1 MPSNTRLHT
10 ELLIT
15 AGVRGLDRIDAVI
28 EALRAAG
35 HNTDQLTD
43 ESARL
48 RAEWDSLDPEERAR
62 RLRNLAEATN
72 QAREDADR
80 LADSAERNVGAF
92 DRLKGAVIAF
102 GAALGVAFVAGKIK
116 DFFGEAV
123 SGAADFE
130 AQLSTVKAVSGAS
143 AEEMEA
149 LRAAAE
155 KMGAETKY
163 NATEAAQALEN
174 LARAGLKSSE
184 AIEALPSVLAL
195 AQGNGLELA
204 DAASY
209 ITQTASGMGLA
220 MSDAAR
226 VADVLAKAASSAN
239 TDIQGMGLAMS
250 YAAPNAHALG
260 LTLEETAAYI
270 GKLADAGFDGSRA
283 GTAMATMMSQFQNPA
298 STFRRELASI
308 GIRTNDFSQ
317 AIRELAAT
325 GPKGQAAISA
335 LGEAA
340 GPAFRA
346 LVGQG
351 IEAVD
356 ELNGKLK
363 DATGFATTQAEE
375 MGNNLRGAFDEL
387 SSAWDTFKGKIGA
400 PILDPLKDKV
410 KELAAVISDL
420 VNSGK
425 VDALGKAI
433 ADTFAK
439 GADAVIRFVKE
450 FDFGWLIDKVSGGFE
465 KLSGVGTG
473 LNGAFQA
480 LNITFQAVKSGLA
493 SIAGIIA
500 LVGEGFIRVASGIV
514 SGAAKISDVLGFDGV
529 AGKLNE
535 LKQSLNETAEAV
547 AEFESAMGGAI
558 TSSAESMKDSLKSIA
573 GTAEESQQRV
583 AESAKRIPQ
592 ATAEAVEAAKQPILG
607 FAQVA
612 IDAAREVTDA
622 AITEANKQ
630 TKAAVDAAQKSKE
643 AQEQAAEAAKNA
655 FADIGVDLDEVF
667 TGVSAKSKKAMSD
680 YTYAV
685 QQAMDAGLDATAAA
699 RAGFEAL
706 AAKIS
711 SPAEWAALKQQLT
724 DSGVAMDKL
733 TQGQL
738 KRMADGIQGLP
749 DAAAT
754 AMDALKQRLDNAD
767 LGSLARIGADAKAAF
782 VAGELSAK
790 QYADILEQIKNKT
803 EELRAKTAKIG
814 ETATQAH
821 GQASQAAQEH
831 AAAQKKEAE
840 ASEQAAEA
848 TEKKKKAMMTIYDA
862 SKLNAEAI
870 GLVDDAINRMV
881 TSMGHMDADDYLR
894 KVAAMSR
901 VGQQYVADVQRAEAA
916 TERLNQRTS
925 DGTVSMHDI
934 AEATHAAS
942 SNIAALDSTTLKNLN
957 ASIDAA
963 RKKLED
969 LQQQARDTAADL
981 DAELAQLKG
990 DDSKTA
996 KLEQQR
1002 KLREL
1007 EGKLQEARVRGN
1019 AEEIRQYERALELQR
1034 QIGAEKA
1041 RQAADKKAEAAARAQ
1056 ESRSRGNATPR
1067 STTASSATSH
1077 GAGDISP
1084 QQVVNAF
1091 DDRARD
1097 LLKKEGAQ
1105 EFANQLINAAKRSPR

>member
-363 DATGFATTQAEE
+363 DATGFAVNQAKE
-375 MGNNLRGAFDEL
+375 MGDNVGGAFAEL
-387 SSAWDTFKGKIGA
+387 ESAWDAVKLKLATPILEPLKKKMLELADVISELVDSGKI
-400 PILDPLKDKV
+400 
-410 KELAAVISDL
+410 E
-420 VNSGK
+420 
-425 VDALGKAI
+425 ALGQKI
-433 ADTFAK
+433 ADTFEH
-439 GADAVIRFVKE
+439 GADVVIRFVKE
-450 FDFGWLIDKVSGGFE
+450 LDFGAAVDKVSNGFAV
-465 KLSGVGTG
+465 LQTTGVA

-480 LNITFQAVKSGLA
+480 LSIGLNGLK
-493 SIAGIIA
+493 AGFAAI
-500 LVGEGFIRVASGIV
+500 GIV
-514 SGAAKISDVLGFDGV
+514 LTTVMQVAANVALGILGAGEAVSDFFGITDSASNSMLER
-529 AGKLNE
+529 LS
-535 LKQSLNETAEAV
+535 SLNEV
-547 AEFESAMGGAI
+547 ANNARGALLEVINNAGESIRASG
-558 TSSAESMKDSLKSIA
+558 ESIA
-573 GTAEESQQRV
+573 GTAQDA
-583 AESAKRIPQ
+583 AEKASASLAQIPQ
-592 ATAEAVEAAKQPILG
+592 ATAEAVEAAEQPILG

-612 IDAAREVTDA
+612 IDAARAVTDA
-622 AITEANKQ
+622 AIAEADKQ
-630 TKAAVDAAQKSKE
+630 TKAATEAAQKTKE

-754 AMDALKQRLDNAD
+754 AMDALKERLNSAD
-767 LGSLARIGADAKAAF
+767 LGGLERIGTEAKAAF
-782 VAGELSAK
+782 AAGELSAK
-790 QYADILEQIKNKT
+790 QYADVLEQVKNKT
-803 EELRAKTAKIG
+803 DELRAKTAQAG

-821 GQASQAAQEH
+821 TQAA
-831 AAAQKKEAE
+831 AAAEISAKAQEKEAASAEKAGE
-840 ASEQAAEA
+840 AV
-848 TEKKKKAMMTIYDA
+848 KKTSTAMWQLYDA

-870 GLVDDAINRMV
+870 NLLDDALNKINSG
-881 TSMGHMDADDYLR
+881 TSIGGGIRYWQAQQN
-894 KVAAMSR
+894 AAAE
-901 VGQQYVADVQRAEAA
+901 YVATVQAAERATEMLNQKTQDGTVTMQDVAEAA
-916 TERLNQRTS
+916 NKAYSRIT
-925 DGTVSMHDI
+925 
-934 AEATHAAS
+934 
-942 SNIAALDSTTLKNLN
+942 ALDSTTLKNLN

-963 RKKLED
+963 KKKLAD
-969 LQQQARDTAADL
+969 LAQQARDTSASL

-990 DDSKTA
+990 DNSKTA
-996 KLEQQR
+996 ALEQER

-1007 EGKLQEARVRGN
+1007 NAKLQEAQARRN
-1019 AEEIRQYERALELQR
+1019 AEEIAQYQRAIELQK
-1034 QIGAEKA
+1034 QIYAEKQ
-1041 RQAADKKAEAAARAQ
+1041 RQEAVKKAEDAARAQ
-1056 ESRSRGNATPR
+1056 ESRSRSNTSTH
-1067 STTASSATSH
+1067 STTTNSAVGH
-1077 GAGDISP
+1077 AAGDISP
-1084 QQVVNAF
+1084 QQVADIW
-1091 DDRARD
+1091 DDRIAAAEKR
-1097 LLKKEGAQ
+1097 GAQ
-1105 EFANQLINAAKRSPR
+1105 NFANELYHAAKRRAR

>member
-48 RAEWDSLDPEERAR
+48 RAEWDSLDPEERAS

-72 QAREDADR
+72 QASENADR

-92 DRLKGAVIAF
+92 DRLKGAVVAF

-116 DFFGEAV
+116 DFFSEAV

-363 DATGFATTQAEE
+363 DATGFAVNQAKE
-375 MGNNLRGAFDEL
+375 MGDNVGGAFAEL
-387 SSAWDTFKGKIGA
+387 ESAWDAVKLKLATPILEPLKKKMLELADVISELVDSGKI
-400 PILDPLKDKV
+400 
-410 KELAAVISDL
+410 E
-420 VNSGK
+420 
-425 VDALGKAI
+425 ALGQKI
-433 ADTFAK
+433 ADTFEH
-439 GADAVIRFVKE
+439 GADVVIRFVKE
-450 FDFGWLIDKVSGGFE
+450 LDFGAAVDKVSNGFAV
-465 KLSGVGTG
+465 LQTTGVA

-480 LNITFQAVKSGLA
+480 LSIGLNGLK
-493 SIAGIIA
+493 AGFAAI
-500 LVGEGFIRVASGIV
+500 GIV
-514 SGAAKISDVLGFDGV
+514 LTTVMQVAANVALGILGAGEAVSDFFGITDSASNSMLER
-529 AGKLNE
+529 LS
-535 LKQSLNETAEAV
+535 SLNEV
-547 AEFESAMGGAI
+547 ANNARGALLEVINNAGESIRASG
-558 TSSAESMKDSLKSIA
+558 ESIA
-573 GTAEESQQRV
+573 GTAQDA
-583 AESAKRIPQ
+583 AEKASASLAQIPQ
-592 ATAEAVEAAKQPILG
+592 ATAEAVEAAEQPILG

-612 IDAAREVTDA
+612 IDAARAVTDA
-622 AITEANKQ
+622 AIAEADKQ
-630 TKAAVDAAQKSKE
+630 TKAATEAAQKTKE

-711 SPAEWAALKQQLT
+711 SPAEWEALKQQLT

-754 AMDALKQRLDNAD
+754 AMDALKERLNSAD
-767 LGSLARIGADAKAAF
+767 LGGLERIGTEAKAAF
-782 VAGELSAK
+782 AAGELSAK
-790 QYADILEQIKNKT
+790 QYADVLEQVKNKT
-803 EELRAKTAKIG
+803 DELRAKTAQAG

-821 GQASQAAQEH
+821 TQAA
-831 AAAQKKEAE
+831 AAAEISAKAQEKEAASAEKAGE
-840 ASEQAAEA
+840 AV
-848 TEKKKKAMMTIYDA
+848 KKTSTAMWQLYDA

-870 GLVDDAINRMV
+870 NLLDDALNKINSG
-881 TSMGHMDADDYLR
+881 TSIGGGIRYWQAQQN
-894 KVAAMSR
+894 AAAE
-901 VGQQYVADVQRAEAA
+901 YVATVQAAERATEMLNQKTQDGTVTMQDVAEAA
-916 TERLNQRTS
+916 NKAYSRIT
-925 DGTVSMHDI
+925 
-934 AEATHAAS
+934 
-942 SNIAALDSTTLKNLN
+942 ALDSTTLKNLN

-963 RKKLED
+963 KKKLAD
-969 LQQQARDTAADL
+969 LAQQARDTSASL

-990 DDSKTA
+990 DNSKTA
-996 KLEQQR
+996 ALEQER

-1007 EGKLQEARVRGN
+1007 NAKLQEAQARRN
-1019 AEEIRQYERALELQR
+1019 AEEIAQYQRAIELQK
-1034 QIGAEKA
+1034 QIYAEKQ
-1041 RQAADKKAEAAARAQ
+1041 RQEAVKKAEDAARAQ
-1056 ESRSRGNATPR
+1056 ESRSRSNTSTH
-1067 STTASSATSH
+1067 STTTNSAVGH
-1077 GAGDISP
+1077 AAGDISP
-1084 QQVVNAF
+1084 QQVADIW
-1091 DDRARD
+1091 DDRIAAAEKR
-1097 LLKKEGAQ
+1097 GAQ
-1105 EFANQLINAAKRSPR
+1105 NLANELYHAAKRRAR

>member
-72 QAREDADR
+72 QASENADR

-92 DRLKGAVIAF
+92 DRLKGAVVAF

-116 DFFGEAV
+116 DFFSEAV

-363 DATGFATTQAEE
+363 DATGFAVNQAKE
-375 MGNNLRGAFDEL
+375 MGDNVGGAFAEL
-387 SSAWDTFKGKIGA
+387 ESAWDAVKLKLATPILEPLKKKMLELADVISELVDSGKI
-400 PILDPLKDKV
+400 
-410 KELAAVISDL
+410 E
-420 VNSGK
+420 
-425 VDALGKAI
+425 ALGQKI
-433 ADTFAK
+433 ADTFEH
-439 GADAVIRFVKE
+439 GADVVIRFVKE
-450 FDFGWLIDKVSGGFE
+450 LDFGAAVDKVSNGFAV
-465 KLSGVGTG
+465 LQTTGVA

-480 LNITFQAVKSGLA
+480 LSIGLNGLK
-493 SIAGIIA
+493 AGFAAI
-500 LVGEGFIRVASGIV
+500 GIV
-514 SGAAKISDVLGFDGV
+514 LTTVMQVAANVALGILGAGEAVSDFFGITDSASNSMLER
-529 AGKLNE
+529 LS
-535 LKQSLNETAEAV
+535 SLNEV
-547 AEFESAMGGAI
+547 ANNARGALLEVINNAGESIRASG
-558 TSSAESMKDSLKSIA
+558 ESIA
-573 GTAEESQQRV
+573 GTAQDA
-583 AESAKRIPQ
+583 AEKASASLAQIPQ
-592 ATAEAVEAAKQPILG
+592 ATAEAVEAAEQPILG

-612 IDAAREVTDA
+612 IDAARAVTDA
-622 AITEANKQ
+622 AIAEADKQ
-630 TKAAVDAAQKSKE
+630 TKAATEAAQKTKE

-711 SPAEWAALKQQLT
+711 SPAEWEALKQQLT

-754 AMDALKQRLDNAD
+754 AMDALKERLNSAD
-767 LGSLARIGADAKAAF
+767 LGGLERIGTEAKAAF
-782 VAGELSAK
+782 AAGELSAK
-790 QYADILEQIKNKT
+790 QYADVLEQVKNKT
-803 EELRAKTAKIG
+803 DELRAKTAQAG

-821 GQASQAAQEH
+821 TQAA
-831 AAAQKKEAE
+831 AAAEISAKAQEKEAASAEKAGE
-840 ASEQAAEA
+840 AV
-848 TEKKKKAMMTIYDA
+848 KKTSTAMWQLYDA

-870 GLVDDAINRMV
+870 NLLDDALNKINSG
-881 TSMGHMDADDYLR
+881 TSIGGGIPYWQAQQN
-894 KVAAMSR
+894 AAAE
-901 VGQQYVADVQRAEAA
+901 YVATVQAAERATEMLNQKTQDGTVTMQDVAEAA
-916 TERLNQRTS
+916 NKAYSRIT
-925 DGTVSMHDI
+925 
-934 AEATHAAS
+934 
-942 SNIAALDSTTLKNLN
+942 ALDSTTLKNLN

-963 RKKLED
+963 KKKLAD
-969 LQQQARDTAADL
+969 LAQQARDTSASL

-990 DDSKTA
+990 DNSKTA
-996 KLEQQR
+996 ALEQER

-1007 EGKLQEARVRGN
+1007 NAKLQEAQARRN
-1019 AEEIRQYERALELQR
+1019 AEEIAQYQRAIELQK
-1034 QIGAEKA
+1034 QIYAEKQ
-1041 RQAADKKAEAAARAQ
+1041 RQEAVKKAEDAARAQ
-1056 ESRSRGNATPR
+1056 ESRSRSNTSTH
-1067 STTASSATSH
+1067 STTTNSAVGH
-1077 GAGDISP
+1077 AAGDISP
-1084 QQVVNAF
+1084 QQVADIW
-1091 DDRARD
+1091 DDRIAAAEKR
-1097 LLKKEGAQ
+1097 GAQ
-1105 EFANQLINAAKRSPR
+1105 NLANELYHAAKRRAR

>member
-35 HNTDQLTD
+35 HNTDQLTE

-72 QAREDADR
+72 QASENADR

-317 AIRELAAT
+317 AIRELAAI

-363 DATGFATTQAEE
+363 DATGFAVNQAKE
-375 MGNNLRGAFDEL
+375 MGDNVGGAFVEL
-387 SSAWDTFKGKIGA
+387 ESAWDAVKLKLATPILEPLKKKMLELADVISELVASGKIE
-400 PILDPLKDKV
+400 D
-410 KELAAVISDL
+410 
-420 VNSGK
+420 
-425 VDALGKAI
+425 LGKKI
-433 ADTFAK
+433 ADTFEH
-439 GADAVIRFVKE
+439 GADVVIRFVKE
-450 FDFGWLIDKVSGGFE
+450 LDFGAAVDKVSNGFAV
-465 KLSGVGTG
+465 LQTTGVA

-480 LNITFQAVKSGLA
+480 LSIGLNGLK
-493 SIAGIIA
+493 AGFAAI
-500 LVGEGFIRVASGIV
+500 GIV
-514 SGAAKISDVLGFDGV
+514 LTTVMQVAANVALGILGAGEAVSDFFGITDSASNSMLER
-529 AGKLNE
+529 LS
-535 LKQSLNETAEAV
+535 SLNEV
-547 AEFESAMGGAI
+547 ANNARGALLDVINNAGESIRASG
-558 TSSAESMKDSLKSIA
+558 ESIA
-573 GTAEESQQRV
+573 GTAQDA
-583 AESAKRIPQ
+583 AEKASASLAQIPQ
-592 ATAEAVEAAKQPILG
+592 ATADAVEAAKQPILG

-630 TKAAVDAAQKSKE
+630 TKAATDAAQKSKE

-749 DAAAT
+749 GAAAT
-754 AMDALKQRLDNAD
+754 AMDALKERLNSAD
-767 LGSLARIGADAKAAF
+767 LGGLERIGTEAKAAF
-782 VAGELSAK
+782 AAGELSAK
-790 QYADILEQIKNKT
+790 QYADVLEQVKNKT
-803 EELRAKTAKIG
+803 DELRAKTAQAG

-821 GQASQAAQEH
+821 TQAA
-831 AAAQKKEAE
+831 AAAEISAKAQEKEAASAEKAGE
-840 ASEQAAEA
+840 AV
-848 TEKKKKAMMTIYDA
+848 KKTSTAMWQLYDA

-870 GLVDDAINRMV
+870 NLLDDALNKINSG
-881 TSMGHMDADDYLR
+881 TSIGGGIRYWQAQQN
-894 KVAAMSR
+894 AAAE
-901 VGQQYVADVQRAEAA
+901 YVATVQAAERATEMLNQKTQDGTVTMQDVAEAA
-916 TERLNQRTS
+916 NKAYSRIT
-925 DGTVSMHDI
+925 
-934 AEATHAAS
+934 
-942 SNIAALDSTTLKNLN
+942 ALDSTTLKNLN

-963 RKKLED
+963 KKKLAD
-969 LQQQARDTAADL
+969 LAQQARDTSASL

-990 DDSKTA
+990 DNSKTA
-996 KLEQQR
+996 ALEQER

-1007 EGKLQEARVRGN
+1007 NAKLQEAQARRN
-1019 AEEIRQYERALELQR
+1019 AEEIAQYQRAIELQK
-1034 QIGAEKA
+1034 QIYAEKQ
-1041 RQAADKKAEAAARAQ
+1041 RQEAVKKAEDAARAQ
-1056 ESRSRGNATPR
+1056 ESRSRSNTSTH
-1067 STTASSATSH
+1067 STTTNSAVGH
-1077 GAGDISP
+1077 AAGDISP
-1084 QQVVNAF
+1084 QQVADIW
-1091 DDRARD
+1091 DDRIAAAEKR
-1097 LLKKEGAQ
+1097 GAQ
-1105 EFANQLINAAKRSPR
+1105 NLANELYHAAKRRAR

>member
-116 DFFGEAV
+116 DFFSEAV

-363 DATGFATTQAEE
+363 DATGFAVNQAKE
-375 MGNNLRGAFDEL
+375 MGDNVGGAFAEL
-387 SSAWDTFKGKIGA
+387 ESAWDAVKLKLATPILEPLKKKMLELADVISELVASGKI
-400 PILDPLKDKV
+400 
-410 KELAAVISDL
+410 E
-420 VNSGK
+420 
-425 VDALGKAI
+425 ALGQKI
-433 ADTFAK
+433 ADTFEH
-439 GADAVIRFVKE
+439 GADVVIRFVKE
-450 FDFGWLIDKVSGGFE
+450 LDFGAAVDKVSNGFAV
-465 KLSGVGTG
+465 LQTTGVA

-480 LNITFQAVKSGLA
+480 LSIGLNGLK
-493 SIAGIIA
+493 AGFAAI
-500 LVGEGFIRVASGIV
+500 GIV
-514 SGAAKISDVLGFDGV
+514 LTTVMQVAANVALGILGAGEAVSDFFGITDSASNSMLER
-529 AGKLNE
+529 LS
-535 LKQSLNETAEAV
+535 SLNEV
-547 AEFESAMGGAI
+547 ANNARGALLEVINNAGESIRASG
-558 TSSAESMKDSLKSIA
+558 ESIA
-573 GTAEESQQRV
+573 GTAQDA
-583 AESAKRIPQ
+583 AEKASASLAQIPQ
-592 ATAEAVEAAKQPILG
+592 ATAEAIEAAEQPILG

-612 IDAAREVTDA
+612 IDAARAVTDA
-622 AITEANKQ
+622 ATAEADKQ

-667 TGVSAKSKKAMSD
+667 TDVSAKSKKAMSD

-711 SPAEWAALKQQLT
+711 SPEEWAALKQQLT

-738 KRMADGIQGLP
+738 KRMEDGIRGLP

-782 VAGELSAK
+782 AAGELSAK
-790 QYADILEQIKNKT
+790 QYADVLEQVKNKT
-803 EELRAKTAKIG
+803 DELRAKTAQAG

-821 GQASQAAQEH
+821 TQAA
-831 AAAQKKEAE
+831 AAAEISAKAQEKEAASAEKAGE
-840 ASEQAAEA
+840 AV
-848 TEKKKKAMMTIYDA
+848 KKTSTAMWQLYDA

-870 GLVDDAINRMV
+870 NLLDDALNKINSGTNIGGGIRYWQMQQN
-881 TSMGHMDADDYLR
+881 
-894 KVAAMSR
+894 AAAE
-901 VGQQYVADVQRAEAA
+901 YVATVQAAERA
-916 TERLNQRTS
+916 TEMLNQKTS
-925 DGTVSMHDI
+925 DGTVTMQDVSD
-934 AEATHAAS
+934 AANKAYS
-942 SNIAALDSTTLKNLN
+942 RITALDSTTLKNLN

-963 RKKLED
+963 KKKLED
-969 LQQQARDTAADL
+969 LAQQARDTSASL

-990 DDSKTA
+990 DNSKTA
-996 KLEQQR
+996 ALEQER

-1007 EGKLQEARVRGN
+1007 NAKLQEAQARRN
-1019 AEEIRQYERALELQR
+1019 AEEIAQYQRAIELQK
-1034 QIGAEKA
+1034 QIYAEKQ
-1041 RQAADKKAEAAARAQ
+1041 RQEAVKKAEDAARAQ
-1056 ESRSRGNATPR
+1056 ESRSRSNTSTH
-1067 STTASSATSH
+1067 STTTNSAVGH
-1077 GAGDISP
+1077 AAGDISP
-1084 QQVVNAF
+1084 QQVADIW
-1091 DDRARD
+1091 DDRIAAAEKR
-1097 LLKKEGAQ
+1097 GAQ
-1105 EFANQLINAAKRSPR
+1105 NFANELYHAAKRRAR

>member
-72 QAREDADR
+72 QASENADR

-92 DRLKGAVIAF
+92 DRLKGAVVAF

-116 DFFGEAV
+116 DFFSEAV

-363 DATGFATTQAEE
+363 DATGFAVNQAKE
-375 MGNNLRGAFDEL
+375 MGDNVGGAFAEL
-387 SSAWDTFKGKIGA
+387 ESAWDAVKLKLATPILEPLKKKMLELADVISELVDSGKI
-400 PILDPLKDKV
+400 
-410 KELAAVISDL
+410 E
-420 VNSGK
+420 
-425 VDALGKAI
+425 ALGQKI
-433 ADTFAK
+433 ADTFEH
-439 GADAVIRFVKE
+439 GADVVIRFVKE
-450 FDFGWLIDKVSGGFE
+450 LDFGAAVDKVSNGFAV
-465 KLSGVGTG
+465 LQTTGVA

-480 LNITFQAVKSGLA
+480 LSIGLNGLK
-493 SIAGIIA
+493 AGFAAI
-500 LVGEGFIRVASGIV
+500 GIV
-514 SGAAKISDVLGFDGV
+514 LTTVMQVAANVALGILGAGEAVSDFFGITDSASNSMLER
-529 AGKLNE
+529 LS
-535 LKQSLNETAEAV
+535 SLNEV
-547 AEFESAMGGAI
+547 ANNARGALLEVINNAGESIRASG
-558 TSSAESMKDSLKSIA
+558 ESIA
-573 GTAEESQQRV
+573 GTAQDA
-583 AESAKRIPQ
+583 AEKASASLAQIPQ
-592 ATAEAVEAAKQPILG
+592 ATAEAVEAAEQPILG

-612 IDAAREVTDA
+612 IDAARAVTDA
-622 AITEANKQ
+622 AIAEADKQ
-630 TKAAVDAAQKSKE
+630 TKAATEAAQKTKE

-711 SPAEWAALKQQLT
+711 SPEEWAALKQQLT

-754 AMDALKQRLDNAD
+754 AMDALKERLNSAD
-767 LGSLARIGADAKAAF
+767 LGGLERIGTEAKAAF
-782 VAGELSAK
+782 AAGELSAK
-790 QYADILEQIKNKT
+790 QYADVLEQVKNKT
-803 EELRAKTAKIG
+803 DELRAKTAQAG

-821 GQASQAAQEH
+821 TQAA
-831 AAAQKKEAE
+831 AAAEISAKAQEKEAASAEKAGE
-840 ASEQAAEA
+840 AV
-848 TEKKKKAMMTIYDA
+848 KKTSTAMWQLYDA

-870 GLVDDAINRMV
+870 NLLDDALNKINSG
-881 TSMGHMDADDYLR
+881 TSIGGGIRYWQAQQN
-894 KVAAMSR
+894 AAAE
-901 VGQQYVADVQRAEAA
+901 YVATVQAAERATEMLNQKTQDGTVTMQDVAEAA
-916 TERLNQRTS
+916 NKAYSRIT
-925 DGTVSMHDI
+925 
-934 AEATHAAS
+934 
-942 SNIAALDSTTLKNLN
+942 ALDSTTLKNLN

-963 RKKLED
+963 KKKLAD
-969 LQQQARDTAADL
+969 LAQQARDTSASL

-990 DDSKTA
+990 DNSKTA
-996 KLEQQR
+996 ALEQER

-1007 EGKLQEARVRGN
+1007 NAKLQEAQARRN
-1019 AEEIRQYERALELQR
+1019 AEEIAQYQRAIELQK
-1034 QIGAEKA
+1034 QIYAEKQ
-1041 RQAADKKAEAAARAQ
+1041 RQEAVKKAEDAARAQ
-1056 ESRSRGNATPR
+1056 ESRSRSNTSTH
-1067 STTASSATSH
+1067 STTTNSAVGH
-1077 GAGDISP
+1077 AAGDISP
-1084 QQVVNAF
+1084 QQVADIW
-1091 DDRARD
+1091 DDRIAAAEKR
-1097 LLKKEGAQ
+1097 GAQ
-1105 EFANQLINAAKRSPR
+1105 NLANELYHAAKRRAR

>member
-239 TDIQGMGLAMS
+239 TDIKGMGLAMS

-283 GTAMATMMSQFQNPA
+283 GTAMAAMMSQFQNPA

-308 GIRTNDFSQ
+308 GIRTNNFSQ

-356 ELNGKLK
+356 ELNNKLK
-363 DATGFATTQAEE
+363 DATGFAVNQAKE
-375 MGNNLRGAFDEL
+375 MGDNVGGAFAEL
-387 SSAWDTFKGKIGA
+387 ESAWDAVKLKLATPILEPLKKKMLELADVISELVASGKI
-400 PILDPLKDKV
+400 
-410 KELAAVISDL
+410 E
-420 VNSGK
+420 
-425 VDALGKAI
+425 ALGQKI
-433 ADTFAK
+433 ADTFEH
-439 GADAVIRFVKE
+439 GADVVIRFVKE
-450 FDFGWLIDKVSGGFE
+450 LDFGAAVDKVSSGFAV
-465 KLSGVGTG
+465 LQTTGVA

-480 LNITFQAVKSGLA
+480 LSIGLNGLK
-493 SIAGIIA
+493 AGFA
-500 LVGEGFIRVASGIV
+500 TLGIV
-514 SGAAKISDVLGFDGV
+514 LTTIMQVAANVALGILGAGEAVTDFFGITDRASNSMLERL
-529 AGKLNE
+529 A
-535 LKQSLNETAEAV
+535 SLNEV
-547 AEFESAMGGAI
+547 ANNARDALLDVINNAGESIRASG
-558 TSSAESMKDSLKSIA
+558 ESIA
-573 GTAEESQQRV
+573 GTAQDA
-583 AESAKRIPQ
+583 AEKASASLAQIPQ
-592 ATAEAVEAAKQPILG
+592 ATADAVEAAKQPILG

-622 AITEANKQ
+622 AITEADKQ
-630 TKAAVDAAQKSKE
+630 TKAAVDAAQQTKA

-711 SPAEWAALKQQLT
+711 SPEEWAALKQQLT

-738 KRMADGIQGLP
+738 KRMADGIKGLP
-749 DAAAT
+749 DSAAT
-754 AMDALKQRLDNAD
+754 ALDALKSKLDSAD
-767 LGSLARIGADAKAAF
+767 LTSAALTKLKQEAATAF
-782 VAGELSAK
+782 QGGELSAK
-790 QYADILEQIKNKT
+790 QYKDVLDQIAAKTVEIKQKNK
-803 EELRAKTAKIG
+803 AAD
-814 ETATQAH
+814 
-821 GQASQAAQEH
+821 ASA
-831 AAAQKKEAE
+831 AE
-840 ASEQAAEA
+840 AHAKNAQAAEA
-848 TEKKKKAMMTIYDA
+848 EKEALDKNSEAKEKNAEATGKAGKNLAFMYDA
-862 SKLNAEAI
+862 SKLNTEQMN
-870 GLVDDAINRMV
+870 LLDDALNRMGS
-881 TSMGHMDADDYLR
+881 TLR
-894 KVAAMSR
+894 LGTEGTIAQWFSQQRAAA
-901 VGQQYVADVQRAEAA
+901 QYTEEVQRANSALENL
-916 TERLNQRTS
+916 TQKTS
-925 DGTVSMHDI
+925 DGTVSMQDI
-934 AEATHAAS
+934 AEATHAATTR
-942 SNIAALDSTTLKNLN
+942 IAQLDSTTLNNLH
-957 ASIDAA
+957 AAIDEA
-963 RKKLED
+963 RQKLKE
-969 LQQQARDTAADL
+969 LEEQARDSADSL
-981 DAELAQLKG
+981 EAELAQLRG

-996 KLEQQR
+996 ALEQER

-1007 EGKLQEARVRGN
+1007 NAKLHEAELRNN
-1019 AEEIRQYERALELQR
+1019 AEEIAQYRRALDLQQ
-1034 QIGAEKA
+1034 QIGREKQQ
-1041 RQAADKKAEAAARAQ
+1041 QA
-1056 ESRSRGNATPR
+1056 
-1067 STTASSATSH
+1067 
-1077 GAGDISP
+1077 
-1084 QQVVNAF
+1084 
-1091 DDRARD
+1091 
-1097 LLKKEGAQ
+1097 
-1105 EFANQLINAAKRSPR
+1105 AAKRAEEQQRRQQQQQQTSGNNGRGNNSGGARDGMSAGQVADAWDDRIRAAERRGAQNFANELYNEARRRR

>member
-72 QAREDADR
+72 QASENADR

-92 DRLKGAVIAF
+92 DRLKGAVVAF

-116 DFFGEAV
+116 DFFSEAV

-226 VADVLAKAASSAN
+226 VADVLAKAASSTN

-363 DATGFATTQAEE
+363 DATGFAVNQAKE
-375 MGNNLRGAFDEL
+375 MGDNVGGAFAEL
-387 SSAWDTFKGKIGA
+387 ESAWDAVKLKLATPILEPLKKKMLELADVISELVDSGKI
-400 PILDPLKDKV
+400 
-410 KELAAVISDL
+410 E
-420 VNSGK
+420 
-425 VDALGKAI
+425 ALGQKI
-433 ADTFAK
+433 ADTFEH
-439 GADAVIRFVKE
+439 GADVVIRFVKE
-450 FDFGWLIDKVSGGFE
+450 LDFGAAVDKVSNGFAV
-465 KLSGVGTG
+465 LQTTGVA

-480 LNITFQAVKSGLA
+480 LSIGLNGLK
-493 SIAGIIA
+493 AGFAAI
-500 LVGEGFIRVASGIV
+500 GIV
-514 SGAAKISDVLGFDGV
+514 LTTVMQVAANVALGILGAGEAVSDFFGITDSASNSMLER
-529 AGKLNE
+529 LS
-535 LKQSLNETAEAV
+535 SLNEV
-547 AEFESAMGGAI
+547 ANNARGALLEVINNAGESIRASG
-558 TSSAESMKDSLKSIA
+558 ESIA
-573 GTAEESQQRV
+573 GTAQDA
-583 AESAKRIPQ
+583 AEKASASLAQIPQ
-592 ATAEAVEAAKQPILG
+592 ATAEAVEAAEQPILG

-612 IDAAREVTDA
+612 IDAARAVTDA
-622 AITEANKQ
+622 AIAEADKQ
-630 TKAAVDAAQKSKE
+630 TKAATEAAQKTKE

-711 SPAEWAALKQQLT
+711 SPAEWEALKQQLT

-754 AMDALKQRLDNAD
+754 AMDALKERLNSAD
-767 LGSLARIGADAKAAF
+767 LGGLERIGTEAKAAF
-782 VAGELSAK
+782 AAGELSAK
-790 QYADILEQIKNKT
+790 QYADVLEQVKNKT
-803 EELRAKTAKIG
+803 DELRAKTAQAG

-821 GQASQAAQEH
+821 TQAA
-831 AAAQKKEAE
+831 AAAEISAKAQEKEAASAEKAGE
-840 ASEQAAEA
+840 AV
-848 TEKKKKAMMTIYDA
+848 KKTSTAMWQLYDA

-870 GLVDDAINRMV
+870 NLLDDALNKINSG
-881 TSMGHMDADDYLR
+881 TSIGGGIRYWQAQQN
-894 KVAAMSR
+894 AAAE
-901 VGQQYVADVQRAEAA
+901 YVATVQAAERATEMLNQKTQDGTVTMQDVAEAA
-916 TERLNQRTS
+916 NKAYSRIT
-925 DGTVSMHDI
+925 
-934 AEATHAAS
+934 
-942 SNIAALDSTTLKNLN
+942 ALDSTTLKNLN

-963 RKKLED
+963 KKKLAD
-969 LQQQARDTAADL
+969 LAQQARDTSASL

-990 DDSKTA
+990 DNSKTA
-996 KLEQQR
+996 ALEQER

-1007 EGKLQEARVRGN
+1007 NAKLQEAQARRN
-1019 AEEIRQYERALELQR
+1019 AEEIAQYQRAIELQK
-1034 QIGAEKA
+1034 QIYAEKQ
-1041 RQAADKKAEAAARAQ
+1041 RQEAVKKAEDAARAQ
-1056 ESRSRGNATPR
+1056 ESRSRSNTSTH
-1067 STTASSATSH
+1067 STTTNSAVGH
-1077 GAGDISP
+1077 AAGDISP
-1084 QQVVNAF
+1084 QQVADIW
-1091 DDRARD
+1091 DDRIAAAEKR
-1097 LLKKEGAQ
+1097 GAQ
-1105 EFANQLINAAKRSPR
+1105 NLANELYHAAKRRAR

>member
-72 QAREDADR
+72 QASENADR

-92 DRLKGAVIAF
+92 DRLKGAVVAF

-116 DFFGEAV
+116 DFFSEAV

-363 DATGFATTQAEE
+363 DATGFAVNQAKE
-375 MGNNLRGAFDEL
+375 MGDNVGGAFAEL
-387 SSAWDTFKGKIGA
+387 ESAWDAVKLKLATPILEPLKKKMLELADVISELVDSGKI
-400 PILDPLKDKV
+400 
-410 KELAAVISDL
+410 E
-420 VNSGK
+420 
-425 VDALGKAI
+425 ALGQKI
-433 ADTFAK
+433 ADTFEH
-439 GADAVIRFVKE
+439 GADVVIRFVKE
-450 FDFGWLIDKVSGGFE
+450 LDFGAAVDKVSNGFAV
-465 KLSGVGTG
+465 LQTTGVA

-480 LNITFQAVKSGLA
+480 LSIGLNGLK
-493 SIAGIIA
+493 AGFAAI
-500 LVGEGFIRVASGIV
+500 GIV
-514 SGAAKISDVLGFDGV
+514 LTTVMQVAANVALGILGAGEAVSDFFGITDSASNSMLER
-529 AGKLNE
+529 LS
-535 LKQSLNETAEAV
+535 SLNEV
-547 AEFESAMGGAI
+547 ANNARGALLEVINNAGESIRASG
-558 TSSAESMKDSLKSIA
+558 ESIA
-573 GTAEESQQRV
+573 GTAQDA
-583 AESAKRIPQ
+583 AEKASASLAQIPQ
-592 ATAEAVEAAKQPILG
+592 ATAEAVEAAEQPILG

-612 IDAAREVTDA
+612 IDAARAVTDA
-622 AITEANKQ
+622 AIAEADKQ
-630 TKAAVDAAQKSKE
+630 TKAATEAAQKTKE

-711 SPAEWAALKQQLT
+711 SPAEWEALKQQLT

-754 AMDALKQRLDNAD
+754 AMDALKERLNSAD
-767 LGSLARIGADAKAAF
+767 LGGLERIGTEAKAAF
-782 VAGELSAK
+782 AAGELSAK
-790 QYADILEQIKNKT
+790 QYADVLEQVKNKT
-803 EELRAKTAKIG
+803 DELRAKTAQAG

-821 GQASQAAQEH
+821 TQAA
-831 AAAQKKEAE
+831 AAAEISAKAQEKEAASAEKAGE
-840 ASEQAAEA
+840 AV
-848 TEKKKKAMMTIYDA
+848 KKTSTAMWQLYDA

-870 GLVDDAINRMV
+870 NLLDDALNKINSG
-881 TSMGHMDADDYLR
+881 TSIGGGIRYWQAQQN
-894 KVAAMSR
+894 AAAE
-901 VGQQYVADVQRAEAA
+901 YVATVQAAERATEMLNQKTQDGTVTMQDVAEAA
-916 TERLNQRTS
+916 NKAYSRIT
-925 DGTVSMHDI
+925 
-934 AEATHAAS
+934 
-942 SNIAALDSTTLKNLN
+942 ALDSTTLKNLN

-963 RKKLED
+963 KKKLAD
-969 LQQQARDTAADL
+969 LAQQARDTSASL

-990 DDSKTA
+990 DNSKA
-996 KLEQQR
+996 AALEQER

-1007 EGKLQEARVRGN
+1007 NAKLQEAQARRN
-1019 AEEIRQYERALELQR
+1019 AEEIAQYQRAIELQK
-1034 QIGAEKA
+1034 QIYAEKQ
-1041 RQAADKKAEAAARAQ
+1041 RQEAVKKAEDAARAQ
-1056 ESRSRGNATPR
+1056 ESRSRSNTSTH
-1067 STTASSATSH
+1067 STTTNSAVGH
-1077 GAGDISP
+1077 AAGDISP
-1084 QQVVNAF
+1084 QQVADIW
-1091 DDRARD
+1091 DDRIAAAEKR
-1097 LLKKEGAQ
+1097 GAQ
-1105 EFANQLINAAKRSPR
+1105 NLANELYHAAKRRAR

>member
-356 ELNGKLK
+356 ELNNKLK
-363 DATGFATTQAEE
+363 DATGFATKQAKE
-375 MGNNLRGAFDEL
+375 MGDNVGGAFAEL
-387 SSAWDTFKGKIGA
+387 ESAWDAVKLKLATPILEPLKKKMLELADVISELVASGKIE
-400 PILDPLKDKV
+400 D
-410 KELAAVISDL
+410 
-420 VNSGK
+420 
-425 VDALGKAI
+425 LGKKI
-433 ADTFAK
+433 ADTFEH
-439 GADAVIRFVKE
+439 GADVVIRFVKE
-450 FDFGWLIDKVSGGFE
+450 LDFGAAVDKVSNGFAV
-465 KLSGVGTG
+465 LQTTGVA

-480 LNITFQAVKSGLA
+480 LSIGLNGLK
-493 SIAGIIA
+493 AGFAAI
-500 LVGEGFIRVASGIV
+500 GIV
-514 SGAAKISDVLGFDGV
+514 LTTVMQVAANVALGILGAGEAVSDFFGITDSASNSMLER
-529 AGKLNE
+529 LS
-535 LKQSLNETAEAV
+535 SLNEV
-547 AEFESAMGGAI
+547 ANNARGALLEVINNAGESIRASG
-558 TSSAESMKDSLKSIA
+558 ESIA
-573 GTAEESQQRV
+573 GTAQDA
-583 AESAKRIPQ
+583 AEKASASLAQIPQ
-592 ATAEAVEAAKQPILG
+592 ATAEAVEAAEQPILG

-612 IDAAREVTDA
+612 IDAARAVTDA
-622 AITEANKQ
+622 AIAEADKQ
-630 TKAAVDAAQKSKE
+630 TKAATEAAQKTKE

-711 SPAEWAALKQQLT
+711 SPAEWEALKQQLT

-754 AMDALKQRLDNAD
+754 AMDALKERLNSAD
-767 LGSLARIGADAKAAF
+767 LGGLERIGTEAKAAF
-782 VAGELSAK
+782 AAGELSAK
-790 QYADILEQIKNKT
+790 QYADVLEQVKNKT
-803 EELRAKTAKIG
+803 DELRAKTAQAG

-821 GQASQAAQEH
+821 TQAA
-831 AAAQKKEAE
+831 AAAEISAKAQEKEAASAEKAGE
-840 ASEQAAEA
+840 AV
-848 TEKKKKAMMTIYDA
+848 KKTSTAMWQLYDA

-870 GLVDDAINRMV
+870 NLLDDALNKINSG
-881 TSMGHMDADDYLR
+881 TSIGGGIRYWQAQQN
-894 KVAAMSR
+894 AAAE
-901 VGQQYVADVQRAEAA
+901 YVATVQAAERATEMLNQKTQDGTVTMQDVAEAA
-916 TERLNQRTS
+916 NKAYSRIT
-925 DGTVSMHDI
+925 
-934 AEATHAAS
+934 
-942 SNIAALDSTTLKNLN
+942 ALDSTTLKNLN

-963 RKKLED
+963 KKKLAD
-969 LQQQARDTAADL
+969 LAQQARDTSASL

-990 DDSKTA
+990 DNSKTA
-996 KLEQQR
+996 ALEQER

-1007 EGKLQEARVRGN
+1007 NAKLQEAQARRN
-1019 AEEIRQYERALELQR
+1019 AEEIAQYQRAIELQK
-1034 QIGAEKA
+1034 QIYAEKQ
-1041 RQAADKKAEAAARAQ
+1041 RQEAVKKAEDAARAQ
-1056 ESRSRGNATPR
+1056 ESRSRSNTSTH
-1067 STTASSATSH
+1067 STTTNSAVGH
-1077 GAGDISP
+1077 AAGDISP
-1084 QQVVNAF
+1084 QQVADIW
-1091 DDRARD
+1091 DDRIAAAEKR
-1097 LLKKEGAQ
+1097 GAQ
-1105 EFANQLINAAKRSPR
+1105 NFANELYHAAKRRAR

>member
-116 DFFGEAV
+116 DFFSEAV

-356 ELNGKLK
+356 ELNNKLK
-363 DATGFATTQAEE
+363 DATGFAVNQAKE
-375 MGNNLRGAFDEL
+375 MGDNVGGAFAEL
-387 SSAWDTFKGKIGA
+387 ESAWDAVKLKLATPILEPLKKKMLELADVISELVASGKIE
-400 PILDPLKDKV
+400 D
-410 KELAAVISDL
+410 
-420 VNSGK
+420 
-425 VDALGKAI
+425 LGKKI
-433 ADTFAK
+433 ADTFEH
-439 GADAVIRFVKE
+439 GADVVIRFVKE
-450 FDFGWLIDKVSGGFE
+450 LDFGAAVDKVSNGFGA
-465 KLSGVGTG
+465 LQTTGVA

-480 LNITFQAVKSGLA
+480 LSIGVNGLK
-493 SIAGIIA
+493 AGFA
-500 LVGEGFIRVASGIV
+500 TLGIV
-514 SGAAKISDVLGFDGV
+514 LTTIMQVAANVALGILGAGEAVSDFFGITDSASNSMLER
-529 AGKLNE
+529 LS
-535 LKQSLNETAEAV
+535 SLNEV
-547 AEFESAMGGAI
+547 ANNARGALLEVINNAGESIRASG
-558 TSSAESMKDSLKSIA
+558 ESIA
-573 GTAEESQQRV
+573 GTAQDA
-583 AESAKRIPQ
+583 AEKASTSLAQIPQ
-592 ATAEAVEAAKQPILG
+592 ATADAVEAAKQPILG

-612 IDAAREVTDA
+612 IDAARAVTDA
-622 AITEANKQ
+622 ATAEAGKQ

-711 SPAEWAALKQQLT
+711 SPEEWAALKQQLT

-738 KRMADGIQGLP
+738 KRMEDGIRGLP

-782 VAGELSAK
+782 AAGELSAK
-790 QYADILEQIKNKT
+790 QYADVLEQVKNKT
-803 EELRAKTAKIG
+803 DELRAKTAQAG

-821 GQASQAAQEH
+821 TQAA
-831 AAAQKKEAE
+831 AAAEISAKAQEKEAASAEKAGE
-840 ASEQAAEA
+840 AV
-848 TEKKKKAMMTIYDA
+848 KKTSTAMWQLYDA

-870 GLVDDAINRMV
+870 NLLDDALNKINSGTNIGGGIRYWQMQQN
-881 TSMGHMDADDYLR
+881 
-894 KVAAMSR
+894 AAAE
-901 VGQQYVADVQRAEAA
+901 YVATVQTAERA
-916 TERLNQRTS
+916 TEMLNQKTS
-925 DGTVSMHDI
+925 DGTVTMQDVSD
-934 AEATHAAS
+934 AANKAYS
-942 SNIAALDSTTLKNLN
+942 RITALDSTTLKNLN

-963 RKKLED
+963 KKKLED
-969 LQQQARDTAADL
+969 LAQQARDTSASL

-990 DDSKTA
+990 DNSKTA
-996 KLEQQR
+996 ALEQER

-1007 EGKLQEARVRGN
+1007 NAKLQEAQARRN
-1019 AEEIRQYERALELQR
+1019 ADEIAQYQRAIELQK
-1034 QIGAEKA
+1034 QIYAEKQ
-1041 RQAADKKAEAAARAQ
+1041 RQEAVKKAEDAARAQ

-1084 QQVVNAF
+1084 QQVVDAW
-1091 DDRARD
+1091 DDRIAAAEKR
-1097 LLKKEGAQ
+1097 GAQ
-1105 EFANQLINAAKRSPR
+1105 NFANELYHAAKRSPR

>member
-356 ELNGKLK
+356 ELNNKLK
-363 DATGFATTQAEE
+363 DATGFATKQAKE
-375 MGNNLRGAFDEL
+375 MGDNVGGAFAEL
-387 SSAWDTFKGKIGA
+387 ESAWDAVKLKLATPILEPLKKKMLELADVISELVASGKIE
-400 PILDPLKDKV
+400 D
-410 KELAAVISDL
+410 
-420 VNSGK
+420 
-425 VDALGKAI
+425 LGKKI
-433 ADTFAK
+433 ADTFEH
-439 GADAVIRFVKE
+439 GADVVIRFVKE
-450 FDFGWLIDKVSGGFE
+450 LDFGAAVDKVSNGFGA
-465 KLSGVGTG
+465 LQTTGVA

-480 LNITFQAVKSGLA
+480 LSIGLNGLK
-493 SIAGIIA
+493 AGFAAI
-500 LVGEGFIRVASGIV
+500 GIV
-514 SGAAKISDVLGFDGV
+514 LTTVMQVAANVALGILGAGEAVSDFFGITDSASNSMLER
-529 AGKLNE
+529 LS
-535 LKQSLNETAEAV
+535 SLNEV
-547 AEFESAMGGAI
+547 ANNARGALLEVINNAGESIRASG
-558 TSSAESMKDSLKSIA
+558 ESIA
-573 GTAEESQQRV
+573 GTAQDA
-583 AESAKRIPQ
+583 AEKASTSLAQIPQ
-592 ATAEAVEAAKQPILG
+592 ATADAVEAAKQPILG

-612 IDAAREVTDA
+612 IDAAREVTDT
-622 AITEANKQ
+622 AITEADKQ
-630 TKAAVDAAQKSKE
+630 TKAAVDAAQQTKT

-711 SPAEWAALKQQLT
+711 SPEEWAALKQQLT

-749 DAAAT
+749 DSAAT
-754 AMDALKQRLDNAD
+754 AMDALKSKLDSAD
-767 LGSLARIGADAKAAF
+767 LTSAALTKLKQEAATAF
-782 VAGELSAK
+782 QGGELSAK
-790 QYADILEQIKNKT
+790 QYKDVLDQIAAKT
-803 EELRAKTAKIG
+803 EEIKQKNKAAD
-814 ETATQAH
+814 
-821 GQASQAAQEH
+821 ASA
-831 AAAQKKEAE
+831 AE
-840 ASEQAAEA
+840 AHAKNAQAAEA
-848 TEKKKKAMMTIYDA
+848 EKEALDKNSDAKEKNAEATGKAGKNLAFMYDA
-862 SKLNAEAI
+862 SKLNTEQMN
-870 GLVDDAINRMV
+870 LLDDALNRMGS
-881 TSMGHMDADDYLR
+881 TLR
-894 KVAAMSR
+894 LGTEGTIAQWFSQQRAAA
-901 VGQQYVADVQRAEAA
+901 QYTEEVQRANSALDNL
-916 TERLNQRTS
+916 TQKMS
-925 DGTVSMHDI
+925 DGTVSMQDI
-934 AEATHAAS
+934 AEATHAATTR
-942 SNIAALDSTTLKNLN
+942 IAQLDSTTLNNLH
-957 ASIDAA
+957 AAIDEA
-963 RKKLED
+963 RQKLKE
-969 LQQQARDTAADL
+969 LEEQARDSADSL
-981 DAELAQLKG
+981 EAELAQLRG

-996 KLEQQR
+996 ALEQER

-1007 EGKLQEARVRGN
+1007 NAKLHEAELRNN
-1019 AEEIRQYERALELQR
+1019 AEEIAQYRRALDLQQ
-1034 QIGAEKA
+1034 QIGREKQQ
-1041 RQAADKKAEAAARAQ
+1041 QAAAKKAEEQQRRQ
-1056 ESRSRGNATPR
+1056 QQQQQTSGDNGRGSNGGR
-1067 STTASSATSH
+1067 DGMSA
-1077 GAGDISP
+1077 G
-1084 QQVVNAF
+1084 QVADAW
-1091 DDRARD
+1091 DDRIRAAERR
-1097 LLKKEGAQ
+1097 GAQ
-1105 EFANQLINAAKRSPR
+1105 NFANELYNEARRRR

>member
-356 ELNGKLK
+356 ELNNKLK
-363 DATGFATTQAEE
+363 DATGFATKQAKE
-375 MGNNLRGAFDEL
+375 MGDNVGGAFAEL
-387 SSAWDTFKGKIGA
+387 ESAWDAVKLKLATPILEPLKKKMLELADVISELVASGKIE
-400 PILDPLKDKV
+400 D
-410 KELAAVISDL
+410 
-420 VNSGK
+420 
-425 VDALGKAI
+425 LGKKI
-433 ADTFAK
+433 ADTFEH
-439 GADAVIRFVKE
+439 GADVVIRFVKE
-450 FDFGWLIDKVSGGFE
+450 LDFGAAVDKVSNGFAV
-465 KLSGVGTG
+465 LQTTGVA

-480 LNITFQAVKSGLA
+480 LSIGLNGLK
-493 SIAGIIA
+493 AGFAAI
-500 LVGEGFIRVASGIV
+500 GIV
-514 SGAAKISDVLGFDGV
+514 LTTVMQVAANVALGILGAGEAVSDFFGITDSASNSMLER
-529 AGKLNE
+529 LS
-535 LKQSLNETAEAV
+535 SLNEV
-547 AEFESAMGGAI
+547 ANNARGALLEVINNAGESIRASG
-558 TSSAESMKDSLKSIA
+558 ESIA
-573 GTAEESQQRV
+573 GTAQDA
-583 AESAKRIPQ
+583 AEKASTSLAQIPQ
-592 ATAEAVEAAKQPILG
+592 ATADAVEAAKQPILG

-612 IDAAREVTDA
+612 IDAAREVTDT
-622 AITEANKQ
+622 AITEADKQ
-630 TKAAVDAAQKSKE
+630 TKAAVDAAQQTKT

-711 SPAEWAALKQQLT
+711 SPEEWAALKQQLT

-754 AMDALKQRLDNAD
+754 AMDALKERLNSAD
-767 LGSLARIGADAKAAF
+767 LGGLERIGTEAKAAF
-782 VAGELSAK
+782 AAGELSAK
-790 QYADILEQIKNKT
+790 QYADILDQIKSKT

-814 ETATQAH
+814 ETAAQAH
-821 GQASQAAQEH
+821 GQAAQAAQEH
-831 AAAQKKEAE
+831 AAAQKKETE

-848 TEKKKKAMMTIYDA
+848 TEKKKKALITIYDA

-870 GLVDDAINRMV
+870 GLVDDAINSMV
-881 TSMGHMDADDYLR
+881 TSLGHMDADDYLR
-894 KVAAMSR
+894 KVAAMSQ
-901 VGQQYVADVQRAEAA
+901 VGQQYVADVQRAEKA
-916 TERLNQRTS
+916 TELLNQRTS
-925 DGTVSMHDI
+925 DGTVSMQDI
-934 AEATHAAS
+934 ARAAQAAH
-942 SNIAALDSTTLKNLN
+942 SNIAALDSTTLKKLN

-963 RKKLED
+963 KKRLED
-969 LQQQARDTAADL
+969 LQQQAKDTAADL

-1007 EGKLQEARVRGN
+1007 EGKLQEARIRGN

-1034 QIGAEKA
+1034 QIGVEKA

-1056 ESRSRGNATPR
+1056 ESRSRGNATSR
-1067 STTASSATSH
+1067 STTTSSATSH

-1084 QQVVNAF
+1084 QQVVDAL
-1091 DDRARD
+1091 DDRTRGI
-1097 LLKKEGAQ
+1097 LKNEGAQ
-1105 EFANQLINAAKRSPR
+1105 EFARQLLNEAKRSPR

>member
-1 MPSNTRLHT
+1 MPANTRLHT

-15 AGVRGLDRIDAVI
+15 AGVRGLDHIDAVI

-35 HNTDQLTD
+35 QNTDQLTE

-62 RLRNLAEATN
+62 RLRDLAEATN
-72 QAREDADR
+72 QARDDANG

-92 DRLKGAVIAF
+92 NRLKVAVAAF

-116 DFFGEAV
+116 DFFSEAV
-123 SGAADFE
+123 SGASDFE

-195 AQGNGLELA
+195 AQGNGIELA

-209 ITQTASGMGLA
+209 ITQAAAGMGLA
-220 MSDAAR
+220 MDESAR

-298 STFRRELASI
+298 STFRKELAAI
-308 GIRTNDFSQ
+308 GIRTRDFSQ
-317 AIRELAAT
+317 AIRQLAAA
-325 GPKGQAAISA
+325 GPEGQAAISA

-356 ELNGKLK
+356 ELNNKLNES
-363 DATGFATTQAEE
+363 TGFAVNQAKE
-375 MGNNLRGAFDEL
+375 MGNNVAGAFAEL
-387 SSAWDTFKGKIGA
+387 ESAWDAVKLKLATPILEPLRKKMLELADTISGLADSGKI
-400 PILDPLKDKV
+400 
-410 KELAAVISDL
+410 E
-420 VNSGK
+420 
-425 VDALGKAI
+425 ALGQKI
-433 ADTFAK
+433 ADVFEK

-450 FDFGWLIDKVSGGFE
+450 LDFGAVVDKVTNGFAA
-465 KLSGVGTG
+465 LQTTGVA

-480 LNITFQAVKSGLA
+480 LSIGLNGLK
-493 SIAGIIA
+493 AGFATI
-500 LVGEGFIRVASGIV
+500 GIV
-514 SGAAKISDVLGFDGV
+514 LTTVMQVAANVALGILA
-529 AGKLNE
+529 AGEAVTDFFGITDRASNSMLE
-535 LKQSLNETAEAV
+535 RLASLNEV
-547 AEFESAMGGAI
+547 ADNARGALLDVINNAGESIRASG
-558 TSSAESMKDSLKSIA
+558 ESIA
-573 GTAEESQQRV
+573 GTARDASEK
-583 AESAKRIPQ
+583 ASADLARIPQ
-592 ATAEAVEAAKQPILG
+592 AAAEAIDTAKTHYAG
-607 FAQVA
+607 FAQFA
-612 IDAAREVTDA
+612 IDAARDVTTA
-622 AITEANKQ
+622 AQQEADKQ
-630 TKAAVDAAQKSKE
+630 TKAATDAAQKSKE
-643 AQEQAAEAAKNA
+643 AQQQAAEAAKNA

-667 TGVSAKSKKAMSD
+667 GGVSAKTKKAMSD

-685 QQAMDAGLDATAAA
+685 EQAMDAGLDATVAA

-706 AAKIS
+706 AAKME
-711 SPAEWAALKQQLT
+711 SPQAWEALKQQMS

-733 TQGQL
+733 TQGQI
-738 KRMADGIQGLP
+738 KRMEDGIRGLP
-749 DAAAT
+749 DTAAT

-767 LGSLARIGADAKAAF
+767 LGSLARIGSDAKAAF
-782 VAGELSAK
+782 AAGELSAK
-790 QYADILEQIKNKT
+790 QYADVLEQVKNKT
-803 EELRAKTAKIG
+803 EELRTKTTQAG

-821 GQASQAAQEH
+821 AQAA
-831 AAAQKKEAE
+831 
-840 ASEQAAEA
+840 QAAEA
-848 TEKKKKAMMTIYDA
+848 SAKAQEKEAASAEKANEAVKKTSAAMWSLYDA

-870 GLVDDAINRMV
+870 NLLDDALNKINSGTNIGGGIRYWQM
-881 TSMGHMDADDYLR
+881 
-894 KVAAMSR
+894 KQNAAAE
-901 VGQQYVADVQRAEAA
+901 YVATVQAAERA
-916 TERLNQRTS
+916 TEQLNQKTS
-925 DGTVSMHDI
+925 DGTVTMQDV
-934 AEATHAAS
+934 AEAANKAYSRIT
-942 SNIAALDSTTLKNLN
+942 ALDSTTLKNLN

-963 RKKLED
+963 KQKLED
-969 LQQQARDTAADL
+969 LAQQARDTSASL

-990 DDSKTA
+990 DNSKTA
-996 KLEQQR
+996 ALEQER

-1007 EGKLQEARVRGN
+1007 NAKLQEAQARRN
-1019 AEEIRQYERALELQR
+1019 ADEIAQYQRAIELQKQIYEEKKR
-1034 QIGAEKA
+1034 QEAV
-1041 RQAADKKAEAAARAQ
+1041 KKAEESQRAQ
-1056 ESRSRGNATPR
+1056 ESRNR
-1067 STTASSATSH
+1067 STRSSNTTRS
-1077 GAGDISP
+1077 GRDISP
-1084 QQVVNAF
+1084 EQVVDAW
-1091 DDRARD
+1091 DERIAAAEKR
-1097 LLKKEGAQ
+1097 GAQ
-1105 EFANQLINAAKRSPR
+1105 NTINAIYNAAKRGTR

>member
-356 ELNGKLK
+356 ELNNKLK
-363 DATGFATTQAEE
+363 DATGFATKQAKE
-375 MGNNLRGAFDEL
+375 MGDNVGGAFAEL
-387 SSAWDTFKGKIGA
+387 ESAWDAVKLKLATPILEPLKKKMLELADVISELVASGKIE
-400 PILDPLKDKV
+400 D
-410 KELAAVISDL
+410 
-420 VNSGK
+420 
-425 VDALGKAI
+425 LGKKI
-433 ADTFAK
+433 ADTFEH
-439 GADAVIRFVKE
+439 GADVVIRFVKE
-450 FDFGWLIDKVSGGFE
+450 LDFGAAVDKVSNGFAV
-465 KLSGVGTG
+465 LQTTGVA

-480 LNITFQAVKSGLA
+480 LSIGLNGLK
-493 SIAGIIA
+493 AGFAAI
-500 LVGEGFIRVASGIV
+500 GIV
-514 SGAAKISDVLGFDGV
+514 LTTVMQVAANVALGILGAGEAVSDFFGITDSASNSMLER
-529 AGKLNE
+529 LS
-535 LKQSLNETAEAV
+535 SLNEV
-547 AEFESAMGGAI
+547 ANNARGALLEVINNAGESIRASG
-558 TSSAESMKDSLKSIA
+558 ESIA
-573 GTAEESQQRV
+573 GTAQDA
-583 AESAKRIPQ
+583 AEKASTSLAQIPQ
-592 ATAEAVEAAKQPILG
+592 ATADAVEAAKQPILG

-612 IDAAREVTDA
+612 IDAAREVTDT
-622 AITEANKQ
+622 AITEADKQ
-630 TKAAVDAAQKSKE
+630 TKAAVDAAQQTKT

-711 SPAEWAALKQQLT
+711 SPEEWAALKQQLT

-738 KRMADGIQGLP
+738 KRMADGIKGLP

-754 AMDALKQRLDNAD
+754 AMDALKERLNSAD
-767 LGSLARIGADAKAAF
+767 LGGLERIGTEAKAAF
-782 VAGELSAK
+782 AAGELSAK
-790 QYADILEQIKNKT
+790 QYADVLEQVKNKT
-803 EELRAKTAKIG
+803 DELRAKTAQAG

-821 GQASQAAQEH
+821 TQAA
-831 AAAQKKEAE
+831 AAAEISAKAQEKEAASAEKAGE
-840 ASEQAAEA
+840 AV
-848 TEKKKKAMMTIYDA
+848 KKTSTAMWQLYDA

-870 GLVDDAINRMV
+870 NLLDDALNKINSG
-881 TSMGHMDADDYLR
+881 TSIGGGIRYWQAQQN
-894 KVAAMSR
+894 AAAE
-901 VGQQYVADVQRAEAA
+901 YVATVQAAERATEMLNQKTQDGTVTMQDVAEAA
-916 TERLNQRTS
+916 NKAYSRIT
-925 DGTVSMHDI
+925 
-934 AEATHAAS
+934 
-942 SNIAALDSTTLKNLN
+942 ALDSTTLKNLN

-963 RKKLED
+963 KKKLAD
-969 LQQQARDTAADL
+969 LAQQARDTSASL

-990 DDSKTA
+990 DNSKTA
-996 KLEQQR
+996 ALEQER

-1007 EGKLQEARVRGN
+1007 NAKLQEAQARRN
-1019 AEEIRQYERALELQR
+1019 AEEIAQYQRAIELQK
-1034 QIGAEKA
+1034 QIYAEKQ
-1041 RQAADKKAEAAARAQ
+1041 RQEAVKKAEDAARAQ
-1056 ESRSRGNATPR
+1056 ESRSRSNTSTH
-1067 STTASSATSH
+1067 STTTNSAVGH
-1077 GAGDISP
+1077 AAGDISP
-1084 QQVVNAF
+1084 QQVADIW
-1091 DDRARD
+1091 DDRIAAAEKR
-1097 LLKKEGAQ
+1097 GAQ
-1105 EFANQLINAAKRSPR
+1105 NFANELYHAAKRRAR

>member
-356 ELNGKLK
+356 ELNNKLK
-363 DATGFATTQAEE
+363 GATGFATTQAEE

-514 SGAAKISDVLGFDGV
+514 AGAAKISDVLGFDGV

-592 ATAEAVEAAKQPILG
+592 ATADAVEAAKQPILG

-612 IDAAREVTDA
+612 IDAARAVTDA
-622 AITEANKQ
+622 ATAEADKQ
-630 TKAAVDAAQKSKE
+630 TKAATDAAQKSKE

-711 SPAEWAALKQQLT
+711 SPEEWAALKQQLT

-754 AMDALKQRLDNAD
+754 AMDALKERLNSAD
-767 LGSLARIGADAKAAF
+767 LGGLERIGTEAKAAYG
-782 VAGELSAK
+782 AGELSAK
-790 QYADILEQIKNKT
+790 QYADILDQIKSKT

-821 GQASQAAQEH
+821 GQAAQAAQEH

-848 TEKKKKAMMTIYDA
+848 TGKKARATMTLYDA

-870 GLVDDAINRMV
+870 GLVDDAINSMV
-881 TSMGHMDADDYLR
+881 TSLGHMDADDYLR
-894 KVAAMSR
+894 KVAAMSQ
-901 VGQQYVADVQRAEAA
+901 VGQQYVADVQRAEKA
-916 TERLNQRTS
+916 TELLNQRTS
-925 DGTVSMHDI
+925 DGTVSMQDI
-934 AEATHAAS
+934 ARAAQAAH

-963 RKKLED
+963 KKRLED
-969 LQQQARDTAADL
+969 LQQQAKDTAADL

-1002 KLREL
+1002 KLREI

-1056 ESRSRGNATPR
+1056 ESRSRGNATSR

-1084 QQVVNAF
+1084 QQVVDVW
-1091 DDRARD
+1091 DDRIAAAERR
-1097 LLKKEGAQ
+1097 GAQ
-1105 EFANQLINAAKRSPR
+1105 NFANELYNAAKRSPR

>member
-1 MPSNTRLHT
+1 MPANTRLHT

-15 AGVRGLDRIDAVI
+15 AGVRGLDHIDAVI

-35 HNTDQLTD
+35 QNTDQLTE

-62 RLRNLAEATN
+62 RLRDLAEATN
-72 QAREDADR
+72 QARDDANG

-92 DRLKGAVIAF
+92 NRLKVAVAAF

-116 DFFGEAV
+116 DFFSEAV
-123 SGAADFE
+123 SGASDFE

-195 AQGNGLELA
+195 AQGNGIELA

-209 ITQTASGMGLA
+209 ITQAAAGMGLA
-220 MSDAAR
+220 MDESAR

-298 STFRRELASI
+298 STFRKELAAI
-308 GIRTNDFSQ
+308 GIRTRDFNQ
-317 AIRELAAT
+317 AIRQLAAA
-325 GPKGQAAISA
+325 GPEGQAAISA

-351 IEAVD
+351 LDALD
-356 ELNGKLK
+356 ELHGKLQ
-363 DATGFATTQAEE
+363 DATGFATTQAAE
-375 MGNNLRGAFDEL
+375 MGNNLKGAFDEL
-387 SSAWDTFKGKIGA
+387 GSAWDTVKNKLGA
-400 PILDPLKDKV
+400 PILEPLKNKI
-410 KELAAVISDL
+410 KELAGVISDL
-420 VNSGK
+420 ANSGK
-425 VDALGKAI
+425 IDELGQKI
-433 ADTFAK
+433 ADVFEK

-450 FDFGWLIDKVSGGFE
+450 LDFGAIVDKVSAAFGVLGGA
-465 KLSGVGTG
+465 GTA

-480 LNITFQAVKSGLA
+480 LSITFNAVKAGLA
-493 SIAGIIA
+493 SIAGILAA
-500 LVGEGFIRVASGIV
+500 LGEGFITIAQGIV
-514 SGAAKISDVLGFDGV
+514 GGAAKISGALGFKGV
-529 AGKLNE
+529 AGSLNE
-535 LKQSLNETAEAV
+535 LNQSLEETRKASEAFRSEMADV
-547 AEFESAMGGAI
+547 I
-558 TSSAESMKDSLKSIA
+558 TGSSESMADSLHSIA
-573 GTAEESQQRV
+573 GTTKEIHKTV
-583 AESAKRIPQ
+583 ADSAKQIPQ
-592 ATAEAVEAAKQPILG
+592 ASADAIDTAKTHYAG
-607 FAQVA
+607 FAQFA

-622 AITEANKQ
+622 AQTEADKQ
-630 TKAAVDAAQKSKE
+630 TKAASDAAQKSKE
-643 AQEQAAEAAKNA
+643 AQQQAAEAAKNA

-667 TGVSAKSKKAMSD
+667 NGVSAKSKKAMSD

-685 QQAMDAGLDATAAA
+685 QQAMEGGLDATKAA

-706 AAKIS
+706 AAKMS
-711 SPAEWAALKQQLT
+711 SPQEWAALKQQIT
-724 DSGVAMDKL
+724 ESGDVMDKL
-733 TQGQL
+733 TQGQI
-738 KRMADGIQGLP
+738 KRMGDGIKGLP
-749 DAAAT
+749 DTAAT
-754 AMDALKQRLDNAD
+754 AMAELKQRIDSAD
-767 LGSLARIGADAKAAF
+767 LGSLARIGIEAKAAF
-782 VAGELSAK
+782 ASGELSAK
-790 QYADILEQIKNKT
+790 QYAEVLAQVEKKT
-803 EELRAKTAKIG
+803 EELRAKTAQAG

-821 GQASQAAQEH
+821 AQAA
-831 AAAQKKEAE
+831 
-840 ASEQAAEA
+840 QAAEA
-848 TEKKKKAMMTIYDA
+848 SAKAQEKAADAMEKNAVASEKSKKATMQIYDA

-870 GLVDDAINRMV
+870 GLVDDAINRLVGTMN
-881 TSMGHMDADDYLR
+881 HMDANGYLQTVGR
-894 KVAAMSR
+894 MSDIAQR
-901 VGQQYVADVQRAEAA
+901 YIADVQKAEQA
-916 TERLNQRTS
+916 TEMLNQKTS

-934 AEATHAAS
+934 AEATHAAT
-942 SNIAALDSTTLKNLN
+942 SNITALDSTTLRNLN

-963 RKKLED
+963 KKKLED
-969 LQQQARDTAADL
+969 LAQQARDTSASL

-990 DDSKTA
+990 DNSKTA
-996 KLEQQR
+996 ALEQER

-1007 EGKLQEARVRGN
+1007 NAKLQEAQARRN
-1019 AEEIRQYERALELQR
+1019 ADEIAQYQRAIELQK
-1034 QIGAEKA
+1034 QIYAEKQ
-1041 RQAADKKAEAAARAQ
+1041 RQEAVKKAEDAARAQ
-1056 ESRSRGNATPR
+1056 ESRNRNTR
-1067 STTASSATSH
+1067 SSNTTRS
-1077 GAGDISP
+1077 GGRDISP
-1084 QQVVNAF
+1084 EQVVDAW
-1091 DDRARD
+1091 DERIAAAEKR
-1097 LLKKEGAQ
+1097 GAQ
-1105 EFANQLINAAKRSPR
+1105 NFANELYHAAKRGTR

>member
-308 GIRTNDFSQ
+308 GIRTNNFSQ

-356 ELNGKLK
+356 ELNNKLK
-363 DATGFATTQAEE
+363 DATGFAVNQAKE
-375 MGNNLRGAFDEL
+375 MGDNVGGAFAEL
-387 SSAWDTFKGKIGA
+387 ESAWDAVKLKLATPILEPLKKKMLELADVISELVASGKI
-400 PILDPLKDKV
+400 
-410 KELAAVISDL
+410 E
-420 VNSGK
+420 
-425 VDALGKAI
+425 ALGQKI
-433 ADTFAK
+433 ADTFEH
-439 GADAVIRFVKE
+439 GADVVIRFVKE
-450 FDFGWLIDKVSGGFE
+450 LDFGAAVDKVSSGFAV
-465 KLSGVGTG
+465 LQTTGVA

-480 LNITFQAVKSGLA
+480 LSIGLNGLK
-493 SIAGIIA
+493 AGFA
-500 LVGEGFIRVASGIV
+500 TLGIV
-514 SGAAKISDVLGFDGV
+514 LTTIMQVAANVALGILGAGEAVTDFFGITDRASNSMLERL
-529 AGKLNE
+529 A
-535 LKQSLNETAEAV
+535 SLNEV
-547 AEFESAMGGAI
+547 ANNARDALLDVINNAGESIRASG
-558 TSSAESMKDSLKSIA
+558 ESIA
-573 GTAEESQQRV
+573 GTAQDA
-583 AESAKRIPQ
+583 AEKASASLAQIPQ
-592 ATAEAVEAAKQPILG
+592 ATADAVEAAKQPILG

-622 AITEANKQ
+622 AITEADKQ
-630 TKAAVDAAQKSKE
+630 TKAAVDAAQQTKA

-711 SPAEWAALKQQLT
+711 SPEEWAALKQQLT

-749 DAAAT
+749 DSAAT
-754 AMDALKQRLDNAD
+754 AMDALKSKLDSTD
-767 LGSLARIGADAKAAF
+767 LTSAALTKLKQEAATAF
-782 VAGELSAK
+782 QGGELSAK
-790 QYADILEQIKNKT
+790 QYKDVLDQIAAKT
-803 EELRAKTAKIG
+803 EEIKQKNKAAD
-814 ETATQAH
+814 
-821 GQASQAAQEH
+821 ASA
-831 AAAQKKEAE
+831 AE
-840 ASEQAAEA
+840 AHAKNAQAAEA
-848 TEKKKKAMMTIYDA
+848 EKEALDKNSDAKEKNAEATGKAGKNLAFMYDA
-862 SKLNAEAI
+862 SKLNTEQMN
-870 GLVDDAINRMV
+870 LLDDALNRMGS
-881 TSMGHMDADDYLR
+881 TLR
-894 KVAAMSR
+894 LGTEGTIAQWFSQQRAAA
-901 VGQQYVADVQRAEAA
+901 QYTEEVQRANSALDNL
-916 TERLNQRTS
+916 TQKTS
-925 DGTVSMHDI
+925 DGTVSMQDI
-934 AEATHAAS
+934 AEATHAATTR
-942 SNIAALDSTTLKNLN
+942 IAQLDSTTLNNLH
-957 ASIDAA
+957 AAIDEA
-963 RKKLED
+963 RQKLKE
-969 LQQQARDTAADL
+969 LEEQARDSADSL
-981 DAELAQLKG
+981 EAELAQLRG

-996 KLEQQR
+996 ALEQER

-1007 EGKLQEARVRGN
+1007 NAKLHEAELRNN
-1019 AEEIRQYERALELQR
+1019 AEEIAQYRRALDLQQ
-1034 QIGAEKA
+1034 QIGREKQQ
-1041 RQAADKKAEAAARAQ
+1041 QAAAKKAEEQQRRQ
-1056 ESRSRGNATPR
+1056 QQQQQTSGDNGRGSNGGR
-1067 STTASSATSH
+1067 DGMSA
-1077 GAGDISP
+1077 G
-1084 QQVVNAF
+1084 QVADAW
-1091 DDRARD
+1091 DDRIRAAERR
-1097 LLKKEGAQ
+1097 GAQ
-1105 EFANQLINAAKRSPR
+1105 NFANELYNEARRRR

>member
-116 DFFGEAV
+116 DFFSEAV

-356 ELNGKLK
+356 ELNNKLK
-363 DATGFATTQAEE
+363 DATGFAVNQAKE
-375 MGNNLRGAFDEL
+375 MGDNVGGAFAEL
-387 SSAWDTFKGKIGA
+387 ESAWDAVKLKLATPILEPLKKKMLELADVISELVASGKIE
-400 PILDPLKDKV
+400 D
-410 KELAAVISDL
+410 
-420 VNSGK
+420 
-425 VDALGKAI
+425 LGKKI
-433 ADTFAK
+433 ADTFEH
-439 GADAVIRFVKE
+439 GADVVIRFVKE
-450 FDFGWLIDKVSGGFE
+450 LDFGAAVDKVSNGFGA
-465 KLSGVGTG
+465 LQTTGVA

-480 LNITFQAVKSGLA
+480 LSIGVNGLK
-493 SIAGIIA
+493 AGFA
-500 LVGEGFIRVASGIV
+500 TLGIV
-514 SGAAKISDVLGFDGV
+514 LTTIMQVAANVALGILGAGEAVSDFFGITDSASNSMLER
-529 AGKLNE
+529 LS
-535 LKQSLNETAEAV
+535 SLNEV
-547 AEFESAMGGAI
+547 ANDARAALLDVINNAGESIRASG
-558 TSSAESMKDSLKSIA
+558 ESIA
-573 GTAEESQQRV
+573 GTAQDA
-583 AESAKRIPQ
+583 AEKASTSLAQIPQ
-592 ATAEAVEAAKQPILG
+592 ATADAVEAAKQPILG

-612 IDAAREVTDA
+612 IDAARAVTDA
-622 AITEANKQ
+622 ATAEAGKQ

-711 SPAEWAALKQQLT
+711 SPEEWAALKQQLT

-738 KRMADGIQGLP
+738 KRMEDGIRGLP

-782 VAGELSAK
+782 AAGELSAK
-790 QYADILEQIKNKT
+790 QYADVLEQVKNKT
-803 EELRAKTAKIG
+803 DELRAKTAQAG

-821 GQASQAAQEH
+821 TQAA
-831 AAAQKKEAE
+831 AAAEISAKAQEKEAASAEKAGE
-840 ASEQAAEA
+840 AV
-848 TEKKKKAMMTIYDA
+848 KKTSTAMWQLYDA

-870 GLVDDAINRMV
+870 NLLDDALNKINSGTNIGGGIRYWQMQQN
-881 TSMGHMDADDYLR
+881 
-894 KVAAMSR
+894 AAAE
-901 VGQQYVADVQRAEAA
+901 YVATVQAAERA
-916 TERLNQRTS
+916 TEMLNQKTS
-925 DGTVSMHDI
+925 DGTVTMQDVSD
-934 AEATHAAS
+934 AANKAYS
-942 SNIAALDSTTLKNLN
+942 RITALDSTTLKNLN

-963 RKKLED
+963 KKKLED
-969 LQQQARDTAADL
+969 LAQQARDTSASL

-990 DDSKTA
+990 DNSKTA
-996 KLEQQR
+996 ALEQER

-1007 EGKLQEARVRGN
+1007 NAKLQEAQARRN
-1019 AEEIRQYERALELQR
+1019 ADEIAQYQRAIELQK
-1034 QIGAEKA
+1034 QIYAEKQ
-1041 RQAADKKAEAAARAQ
+1041 RQEAVKKAEDAARAQ

-1084 QQVVNAF
+1084 QQVVDAL
-1091 DDRARD
+1091 DDRTRGI
-1097 LLKKEGAQ
+1097 LKNEGAQ
-1105 EFANQLINAAKRSPR
+1105 EFARQLLNEAKRSPR

>member
-72 QAREDADR
+72 QASENADR

-92 DRLKGAVIAF
+92 DRLKGAVVAF

-116 DFFGEAV
+116 DFFSEAV

-308 GIRTNDFSQ
+308 GIRTNNFSQ

-356 ELNGKLK
+356 ELNNKLK
-363 DATGFATTQAEE
+363 DATGFATKQAKE
-375 MGNNLRGAFDEL
+375 MGDNVGGAFAEL
-387 SSAWDTFKGKIGA
+387 ESAWDAVKLKLATPILEPLKKKMLELADVISELVASGKIE
-400 PILDPLKDKV
+400 D
-410 KELAAVISDL
+410 
-420 VNSGK
+420 
-425 VDALGKAI
+425 LGKKI
-433 ADTFAK
+433 ADTFEH
-439 GADAVIRFVKE
+439 GADVVIRFVKE
-450 FDFGWLIDKVSGGFE
+450 LDFGAAVDKVSNGFAV
-465 KLSGVGTG
+465 LQTTGVA

-480 LNITFQAVKSGLA
+480 LSIGLNGLK
-493 SIAGIIA
+493 AGFAAI
-500 LVGEGFIRVASGIV
+500 GIV
-514 SGAAKISDVLGFDGV
+514 LTTVMQVAANVALGILGAGEAVSDFFGITDSASNSMLER
-529 AGKLNE
+529 LS
-535 LKQSLNETAEAV
+535 SLNEV
-547 AEFESAMGGAI
+547 ANNARGALLEVINNAGESIRASG
-558 TSSAESMKDSLKSIA
+558 ESIA
-573 GTAEESQQRV
+573 GTAQDA
-583 AESAKRIPQ
+583 AEKASTSLAQIPQ
-592 ATAEAVEAAKQPILG
+592 ATADAVEAAKQPILG

-622 AITEANKQ
+622 AITEADKQ
-630 TKAAVDAAQKSKE
+630 TKAAVDAAQQTKA

-711 SPAEWAALKQQLT
+711 SPEEWAALKQQLT

-754 AMDALKQRLDNAD
+754 AMDALKERLNSAD
-767 LGSLARIGADAKAAF
+767 LGGLERIGTEAKAAYG
-782 VAGELSAK
+782 AGELSAK
-790 QYADILEQIKNKT
+790 QYADILDQIKSKT
-803 EELRAKTAKIG
+803 EELRAKTAQAG

-821 GQASQAAQEH
+821 TQAA
-831 AAAQKKEAE
+831 AAAEISAKAQEKEAASAEKAGE
-840 ASEQAAEA
+840 AV
-848 TEKKKKAMMTIYDA
+848 KKTSTAMWQLYDA

-870 GLVDDAINRMV
+870 NLLDDALNKINSG
-881 TSMGHMDADDYLR
+881 TSIGGGIRYWQAQQN
-894 KVAAMSR
+894 AAAE
-901 VGQQYVADVQRAEAA
+901 YVATVQAAERATEMLNQKTQDGTVTMQDVAEAA
-916 TERLNQRTS
+916 NKAYSRIT
-925 DGTVSMHDI
+925 
-934 AEATHAAS
+934 
-942 SNIAALDSTTLKNLN
+942 ALDSTTLKNLN

-963 RKKLED
+963 KKKLAD
-969 LQQQARDTAADL
+969 LAQQARDTSASL

-990 DDSKTA
+990 DNSKTA
-996 KLEQQR
+996 ALEQER

-1007 EGKLQEARVRGN
+1007 NAKLQEAQARRN
-1019 AEEIRQYERALELQR
+1019 AEEIAQYQRAIELQK
-1034 QIGAEKA
+1034 QIYAEKQ
-1041 RQAADKKAEAAARAQ
+1041 RQEAVKKAEDAARAQ
-1056 ESRSRGNATPR
+1056 ESRSRSNTSTH
-1067 STTASSATSH
+1067 STTTNSAVGH
-1077 GAGDISP
+1077 AAGDISP
-1084 QQVVNAF
+1084 QQVVDVW
-1091 DDRARD
+1091 DDRIAAAERR
-1097 LLKKEGAQ
+1097 GAQ
-1105 EFANQLINAAKRSPR
+1105 NFANELYNAAKRSPR

>member
-1 MPSNTRLHT
+1 MPANTRLHT

-15 AGVRGLDRIDAVI
+15 AGVRGLDHIDAVI

-35 HNTDQLTD
+35 QNTDQLTE

-62 RLRNLAEATN
+62 RLRDLAEATN
-72 QAREDADR
+72 QARDDANG

-92 DRLKGAVIAF
+92 NRLKVAVAAF
-102 GAALGVAFVAGKIK
+102 GAALGVAFVAGKIR
-116 DFFGEAV
+116 DFFSEAV

-195 AQGNGLELA
+195 AQGNGIELA

-209 ITQTASGMGLA
+209 ITQAAAGMGLA
-220 MSDAAR
+220 MDESAR

-298 STFRRELASI
+298 STFRKELAAI
-308 GIRTNDFSQ
+308 GIRTRDFNQ
-317 AIRELAAT
+317 AIRQLVSA
-325 GPKGQAAISA
+325 GPEGQAAISA

-351 IEAVD
+351 LDALD
-356 ELNGKLK
+356 ELHGKLQ
-363 DATGFATTQAEE
+363 DATGFATTQAAE
-375 MGNNLRGAFDEL
+375 MGNNVAGAFAEL
-387 SSAWDTFKGKIGA
+387 ESAWDAVKLKLATPILEPLRKKMLELADTISGLADSGKI
-400 PILDPLKDKV
+400 
-410 KELAAVISDL
+410 E
-420 VNSGK
+420 
-425 VDALGKAI
+425 ALGQKI
-433 ADTFAK
+433 ADVFEK
-439 GADAVIRFVKE
+439 GADAVIRFVRE
-450 FDFGWLIDKVSGGFE
+450 LDFGAAVDKVTNGFAA
-465 KLSGVGTG
+465 LQTTGVA

-480 LNITFQAVKSGLA
+480 LSIGLNGLK
-493 SIAGIIA
+493 AGFATI
-500 LVGEGFIRVASGIV
+500 GIV
-514 SGAAKISDVLGFDGV
+514 LTTVMQVAANVALGILA
-529 AGKLNE
+529 AGEAVTDFFGITDRASNSMLE
-535 LKQSLNETAEAV
+535 RLASLNEV
-547 AEFESAMGGAI
+547 ADNARGALLDVINNAGESIRASG
-558 TSSAESMKDSLKSIA
+558 ESIA
-573 GTAEESQQRV
+573 GTARDA
-583 AESAKRIPQ
+583 AEKASADLARIPQ
-592 ATAEAVEAAKQPILG
+592 AAAEAIDTAKTHYAG
-607 FAQVA
+607 FAQFA
-612 IDAAREVTDA
+612 IDTARDVTTAAQQ
-622 AITEANKQ
+622 EADKQ
-630 TKAAVDAAQKSKE
+630 TKAASDAAQKSKE
-643 AQEQAAEAAKNA
+643 AQQQAAEAAKNA
-655 FADIGVDLDEVF
+655 FADIGVDLEEVF
-667 TGVSAKSKKAMSD
+667 GGVSAKSKKAMSD

-685 QQAMDAGLDATAAA
+685 EQAMDAGLDATKAA

-706 AAKIS
+706 AAKME
-711 SPAEWAALKQQLT
+711 SPQAWAALKQQMS

-738 KRMADGIQGLP
+738 KRMEDGIRGLP
-749 DAAAT
+749 EAAAT

-767 LGSLARIGADAKAAF
+767 LGSLARIGTDAKAAF
-782 VAGELSAK
+782 AAGELSAK
-790 QYADILEQIKNKT
+790 QYADVLEQVKNKT
-803 EELRAKTAKIG
+803 EELRAKTAQAG
-814 ETATQAH
+814 ETAAQAHTQA
-821 GQASQAAQEH
+821 AAAAEISAKAQE
-831 AAAQKKEAE
+831 KEAASAEKAGE
-840 ASEQAAEA
+840 AVKKTSAA
-848 TEKKKKAMMTIYDA
+848 MWSLYDA

-870 GLVDDAINRMV
+870 NLLDDALNKINSG
-881 TSMGHMDADDYLR
+881 TSIGGGIRYWQAQQN
-894 KVAAMSR
+894 AAAE
-901 VGQQYVADVQRAEAA
+901 YVADVQRAEAA
-916 TERLNQRTS
+916 TERLNQKTS

-934 AEATHAAS
+934 AEATHAAT
-942 SNIAALDSTTLKNLN
+942 SNIAALDSTTLRNLN

-969 LQQQARDTAADL
+969 LQQQARDISQSL

-990 DDSKTA
+990 DDTKTA

-1007 EGKLQEARVRGN
+1007 EGKLQEARIRGN
-1019 AEEIRQYERALELQR
+1019 AEEIAQYERALELQR

-1084 QQVVNAF
+1084 QQVVDVW
-1091 DDRARD
+1091 DDRIAAAERR
-1097 LLKKEGAQ
+1097 GAQ
-1105 EFANQLINAAKRSPR
+1105 NFANALYNAAKRSPR

>member
-1 MPSNTRLHT
+1 MPANTRLHT

-15 AGVRGLDRIDAVI
+15 AGVRGLDHIDAVI

-35 HNTDQLTD
+35 QNTDQLTE

-62 RLRNLAEATN
+62 RLRDLAEATN
-72 QAREDADR
+72 QARDDANG

-92 DRLKGAVIAF
+92 NRLKVAVAAF

-116 DFFGEAV
+116 DFFSEAV
-123 SGAADFE
+123 SGASDFE

-195 AQGNGLELA
+195 AQGNGIELA

-209 ITQTASGMGLA
+209 ITQAAAGMGLA
-220 MSDAAR
+220 MDESAR

-298 STFRRELASI
+298 STFRKELAAI
-308 GIRTNDFSQ
+308 GIRTRDFNQ
-317 AIRELAAT
+317 AIRQLAAA
-325 GPKGQAAISA
+325 GPEGQAAISA

-351 IEAVD
+351 LDALD
-356 ELNGKLK
+356 ELHGKLQ
-363 DATGFATTQAEE
+363 DATGFATTQAAE
-375 MGNNLRGAFDEL
+375 MGNNLKGAFDEL
-387 SSAWDTFKGKIGA
+387 GSAWDTVKNKLGA
-400 PILDPLKDKV
+400 PILEPLKNKI
-410 KELAAVISDL
+410 KELAGVISDL
-420 VNSGK
+420 ANSGK
-425 VDALGKAI
+425 IDELGQKI
-433 ADTFAK
+433 ADVFEK

-450 FDFGWLIDKVSGGFE
+450 LDFGAIVDKVSAAFGVLGGA
-465 KLSGVGTG
+465 GTA

-480 LNITFQAVKSGLA
+480 LSITFNAVKAGLA
-493 SIAGIIA
+493 SIAGILAA
-500 LVGEGFIRVASGIV
+500 LGEGFITIAQGIV
-514 SGAAKISDVLGFDGV
+514 GGAAKISGALGFKGV
-529 AGKLNE
+529 AGSLNE
-535 LKQSLNETAEAV
+535 LNQSLEETRKASEAFRSEMADV
-547 AEFESAMGGAI
+547 I
-558 TSSAESMKDSLKSIA
+558 TDSSESMADSLHSIA
-573 GTAEESQQRV
+573 GTTKEIHKTV
-583 AESAKRIPQ
+583 ADSAKQIPQ
-592 ATAEAVEAAKQPILG
+592 ASADAIDTAKTHYAG
-607 FAQVA
+607 FAQFA
-612 IDAAREVTDA
+612 IDAARDVTTA
-622 AITEANKQ
+622 AQQEADKQ
-630 TKAAVDAAQKSKE
+630 TKAATDAAQKSKE
-643 AQEQAAEAAKNA
+643 AQQQAAEAAKNA

-667 TGVSAKSKKAMSD
+667 GGVSAKTKKAMSD

-685 QQAMDAGLDATAAA
+685 EQAMDAGLDATVAA

-706 AAKIS
+706 AAKME
-711 SPAEWAALKQQLT
+711 SPQAWEALKQQMS

-733 TQGQL
+733 TQGQI
-738 KRMADGIQGLP
+738 KRMEDGIRGLP
-749 DAAAT
+749 DTAAT

-767 LGSLARIGADAKAAF
+767 LGSLARIGSDAKAAF
-782 VAGELSAK
+782 AAGELSAK
-790 QYADILEQIKNKT
+790 QYADVLKQVKNKT
-803 EELRAKTAKIG
+803 EELRTKTTQAG

-821 GQASQAAQEH
+821 AQAA
-831 AAAQKKEAE
+831 
-840 ASEQAAEA
+840 QAAEA
-848 TEKKKKAMMTIYDA
+848 SAKAQEKEAASAEKANEAVKKTSAAMWSLYDA

-870 GLVDDAINRMV
+870 NLLDDALNKINSGTNIGGGIRYWQM
-881 TSMGHMDADDYLR
+881 
-894 KVAAMSR
+894 KQNAAAE
-901 VGQQYVADVQRAEAA
+901 YVATVQAAERA
-916 TERLNQRTS
+916 TEQLNQKTS
-925 DGTVSMHDI
+925 DGTVTMQDV
-934 AEATHAAS
+934 AEAANKAYSRIT
-942 SNIAALDSTTLKNLN
+942 ALDSTTLKNLN

-963 RKKLED
+963 RQKLED
-969 LQQQARDTAADL
+969 LAQQARDTSASL

-990 DDSKTA
+990 DNSKTA
-996 KLEQQR
+996 ALEQER

-1007 EGKLQEARVRGN
+1007 NTKLQEAQARRN
-1019 AEEIRQYERALELQR
+1019 ADEIAQYQRAIELQK
-1034 QIGAEKA
+1034 QIYAEKQ
-1041 RQAADKKAEAAARAQ
+1041 RQEAVKKAEDAARAQ
-1056 ESRSRGNATPR
+1056 ESRNRSNSTRSSTG
-1067 STTASSATSH
+1067 STTRS
-1077 GAGDISP
+1077 GRDISP
-1084 QQVVNAF
+1084 EQVVDAW
-1091 DDRARD
+1091 DERIAAAEKR
-1097 LLKKEGAQ
+1097 GAQ
-1105 EFANQLINAAKRSPR
+1105 NTINAIYNAAKRGTR

>member
-72 QAREDADR
+72 QASENADR

-92 DRLKGAVIAF
+92 DRLKGAVVAF

-116 DFFGEAV
+116 DFFSEAV

-363 DATGFATTQAEE
+363 DATGFAVNQAKE
-375 MGNNLRGAFDEL
+375 MGDNVGGAFAEL
-387 SSAWDTFKGKIGA
+387 ESAWDAVKLKLATPILEPLKKKMLELADVISELVDSGKI
-400 PILDPLKDKV
+400 
-410 KELAAVISDL
+410 E
-420 VNSGK
+420 
-425 VDALGKAI
+425 ALGQKI
-433 ADTFAK
+433 ADTFEH
-439 GADAVIRFVKE
+439 GADVVIRFVKE
-450 FDFGWLIDKVSGGFE
+450 LDFGAAVDKVSNGFAV
-465 KLSGVGTG
+465 LQTTGVA

-480 LNITFQAVKSGLA
+480 LSIGLNGLK
-493 SIAGIIA
+493 AGFAAI
-500 LVGEGFIRVASGIV
+500 GIV
-514 SGAAKISDVLGFDGV
+514 LTTVMQVAANVALGILGAGEAVSDFFGITDSASNSMLER
-529 AGKLNE
+529 LS
-535 LKQSLNETAEAV
+535 SLNEV
-547 AEFESAMGGAI
+547 ANNARGALLEVINNAGESIRASG
-558 TSSAESMKDSLKSIA
+558 ESIA
-573 GTAEESQQRV
+573 GTAQDA
-583 AESAKRIPQ
+583 AEKASASLAQIPQ
-592 ATAEAVEAAKQPILG
+592 ATAEAVEAAEQPILG

-612 IDAAREVTDA
+612 IDAARAVTDA
-622 AITEANKQ
+622 AIAEADKQ
-630 TKAAVDAAQKSKE
+630 TKAATEAAQKTKE

-711 SPAEWAALKQQLT
+711 SPAEWEALKQQLT

-754 AMDALKQRLDNAD
+754 AMDALKERLNSAD
-767 LGSLARIGADAKAAF
+767 LGGLERIGTEAKAAF
-782 VAGELSAK
+782 AAGELSAK
-790 QYADILEQIKNKT
+790 QYADVLEQVKNKT
-803 EELRAKTAKIG
+803 DELRAKTAQAG

-821 GQASQAAQEH
+821 TQAA
-831 AAAQKKEAE
+831 AAAEISAKAQEKEAASAEKAGE
-840 ASEQAAEA
+840 AV
-848 TEKKKKAMMTIYDA
+848 KKTSTAMWQLYDA

-870 GLVDDAINRMV
+870 NLLDDALNKINSG
-881 TSMGHMDADDYLR
+881 TSIGGGIRYWQAQQN
-894 KVAAMSR
+894 AAAE
-901 VGQQYVADVQRAEAA
+901 YVATVQAAERATEMLNQKTQDGTVTMQDVAEAA
-916 TERLNQRTS
+916 NKAYSRIT
-925 DGTVSMHDI
+925 
-934 AEATHAAS
+934 
-942 SNIAALDSTTLKNLN
+942 ALDSTTLKNLN

-963 RKKLED
+963 KKKLAD
-969 LQQQARDTAADL
+969 LAQQARDTSASL

-990 DDSKTA
+990 DNSKTA
-996 KLEQQR
+996 ALEQER

-1007 EGKLQEARVRGN
+1007 NAKLQEAQARRN
-1019 AEEIRQYERALELQR
+1019 AEEIAQYQRAIELQK
-1034 QIGAEKA
+1034 QIYAEKQ

-1077 GAGDISP
+1077 SAGDISP
-1084 QQVVNAF
+1084 QQVVDVW
-1091 DDRARD
+1091 DDRIAAAERR
-1097 LLKKEGAQ
+1097 GAQ
-1105 EFANQLINAAKRSPR
+1105 NFANELYNAAKRSPR

>member
-72 QAREDADR
+72 QASENADR

-363 DATGFATTQAEE
+363 DATGFAVNQAKE
-375 MGNNLRGAFDEL
+375 MGDNVGGAFAEL
-387 SSAWDTFKGKIGA
+387 ESAWDAVKLKLATPILEPLKKKMLELADVISELVASGKIE
-400 PILDPLKDKV
+400 D
-410 KELAAVISDL
+410 
-420 VNSGK
+420 
-425 VDALGKAI
+425 LGKKI
-433 ADTFAK
+433 ADTFEH
-439 GADAVIRFVKE
+439 GADVVIRFVKE
-450 FDFGWLIDKVSGGFE
+450 LDFGAAVDKVSNGFGA
-465 KLSGVGTG
+465 LQTTGVA

-480 LNITFQAVKSGLA
+480 LSIGLNGLK
-493 SIAGIIA
+493 AGFAAI
-500 LVGEGFIRVASGIV
+500 GIV
-514 SGAAKISDVLGFDGV
+514 LTTVMQVAANVALGILGAGEAVSDFFGITDSASNSMLER
-529 AGKLNE
+529 LS
-535 LKQSLNETAEAV
+535 SLNEV
-547 AEFESAMGGAI
+547 ANNARGALLEVINNAGESIRASG
-558 TSSAESMKDSLKSIA
+558 ESIA
-573 GTAEESQQRV
+573 GTAQDA
-583 AESAKRIPQ
+583 AEKASASLAQIPQ
-592 ATAEAVEAAKQPILG
+592 ATAEAVEAAEQPILG

-612 IDAAREVTDA
+612 IDAARAVTDA
-622 AITEANKQ
+622 AIAEADKQ
-630 TKAAVDAAQKSKE
+630 TKAATEAAQKTKE

-711 SPAEWAALKQQLT
+711 SPAEWEALKQQLT

-754 AMDALKQRLDNAD
+754 AMDALKERLNSAD
-767 LGSLARIGADAKAAF
+767 LGGLERIGTEAKAAF
-782 VAGELSAK
+782 AAGELSAK
-790 QYADILEQIKNKT
+790 QYADVLEQVKNKT
-803 EELRAKTAKIG
+803 DELRAKTAQAG

-821 GQASQAAQEH
+821 TQAA
-831 AAAQKKEAE
+831 AAAEISAKAQEKEAASAEKAGE
-840 ASEQAAEA
+840 AV
-848 TEKKKKAMMTIYDA
+848 KKTSTAMWQLYDA

-870 GLVDDAINRMV
+870 NLLDDALNKINSG
-881 TSMGHMDADDYLR
+881 TSIGGGIRYWQAQQN
-894 KVAAMSR
+894 AAAE
-901 VGQQYVADVQRAEAA
+901 YVATVQAAERATEMLNQKTQDGTVTMQDVAEAA
-916 TERLNQRTS
+916 NKAYSRIT
-925 DGTVSMHDI
+925 
-934 AEATHAAS
+934 
-942 SNIAALDSTTLKNLN
+942 ALDSTTLKNLN

-963 RKKLED
+963 KKKLAD
-969 LQQQARDTAADL
+969 LAQQARDTSASL

-990 DDSKTA
+990 DNSKTA
-996 KLEQQR
+996 ALEQER

-1007 EGKLQEARVRGN
+1007 NAKLQEAQARRN
-1019 AEEIRQYERALELQR
+1019 AEEIAQYQRAIELQK
-1034 QIGAEKA
+1034 QIYAEKQ
-1041 RQAADKKAEAAARAQ
+1041 RQEAVKKAEDAARAQ
-1056 ESRSRGNATPR
+1056 ESRSRSNTSTH
-1067 STTASSATSH
+1067 STTTNSAVGH
-1077 GAGDISP
+1077 AAGDISP
-1084 QQVVNAF
+1084 QQVADIW
-1091 DDRARD
+1091 DDRIAAAEKR
-1097 LLKKEGAQ
+1097 GAQ
-1105 EFANQLINAAKRSPR
+1105 NFANELYHAAKRRAR